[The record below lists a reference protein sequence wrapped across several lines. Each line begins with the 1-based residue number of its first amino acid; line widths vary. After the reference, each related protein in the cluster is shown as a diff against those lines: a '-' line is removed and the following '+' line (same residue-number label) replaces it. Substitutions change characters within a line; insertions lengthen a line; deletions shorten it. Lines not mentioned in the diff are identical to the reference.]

1 MKQWVFLILFFSFTF
16 LIPGEKAHAE
26 KKFIKGEARFYSQD
40 EDALS
45 FIKEQLL
52 DVAFKDIISK
62 KMVLMGLDS
71 KLFWKNFQ
79 EKFEVH
85 FKNTHEELKA
95 RFEDDEGKMKP
106 KDKEKYQKLL
116 RLKRLKARKTF
127 GRLAVV
133 IQSYVIKRMSRSL
146 KYPNSRYMRLLANVD
161 KKRFRGLY
169 ARFVKLGGKREFKT
183 LYLSVNFELQGV
195 TWQDIGV
202 AVEADFTEVIKKHW
216 LSWFSSRMG
225 TFVKDFKP
233 VNKELGNNLD
243 LLLASKSSKNSDLE
257 NFADSLWLKIN
268 FQIGKDGENTIQK
281 KRAFSFRGNYLLMD
295 LQTQKPLDFYD
306 FPKISHK
313 YSYLDNHQLSS
324 NVASYIYRVPLKRF
338 ERFRKKLEIL
348 PANEKTL
355 KLEVE
360 NITSIQEILEI
371 IALIKERGVIQ
382 NVEPQISFYDRNR
395 ALLRLDYRNEYNSLK
410 KILLSLNQYVL
421 GNGRSVV
428 LKNQENI
435 MRIYLK
441 GEIQKAE
448 KDENHLDLM

>member
-1 MKQWVFLILFFSFTF
+1 
-16 LIPGEKAHAE
+16 LIPGEKALAE

-62 KMVLMGLDS
+62 EMVLMGLDS

-79 EKFEVH
+79 EKFEGH
-85 FKNTHEELKA
+85 FKTTHEKLKA

-106 KDKEKYQKLL
+106 KDRQKYQKLL

-127 GRLAVV
+127 GRFSIV
-133 IQSYVIKRMSRSL
+133 IHSYVIKRMSRSL
-146 KYPNSRYMRLLANVD
+146 KYPNSRYMRLLGHVD
-161 KKRFRGLY
+161 KTRLRSLY

-183 LYLSVNFELQGV
+183 LYLSVNFELQEV
-195 TWQDIGV
+195 VWQDLGV
-202 AVEADFTEVIKKHW
+202 AAEADFTEVIKNHW

-225 TFVKDFKP
+225 IFVKNFKP
-233 VNKELGNNLD
+233 VNKVLANNLD
-243 LLLASKSSKNSDLE
+243 LLMSSQPSKNPDLE
-257 NFADSLWLKIN
+257 EFSDSLWLKIN
-268 FQIGKDGENTIQK
+268 FQIGKDGENTIEK
-281 KRAFSFRGNYLLMD
+281 KRSFSFQGSYLLID

-306 FPKISHK
+306 FPKVSHK
-313 YSYLDNHQLSS
+313 YSYLDNHQLGS
-324 NVASYIYRVPLKRF
+324 NIASYIYRVPLNRF
-338 ERFRKKLEIL
+338 EHFRKKLEIL

-355 KLEVE
+355 KLEVK

-371 IALIKERGVIQ
+371 IALIKERGVVQ
-382 NVEPQISFYDRNR
+382 NVEPQISYYDRNR

-410 KILLSLNQYVL
+410 KILFSLNQYVL
-421 GNGRSVV
+421 GNGRSIL
-428 LKNQENI
+428 LKNQDSI
-435 MRIYLK
+435 LSVYLK

-448 KDENHLDLM
+448 RDENKLDLM